1 MRKMGNINRELEILR
16 KNKTEMQEI
25 KNTATKMKNAFGG
38 RISRL
43 DTVEERIP
51 EPEDISVVT
60 SKTEKSNNENTECNN
75 EELWDSYKR
84 CHICVMGISERD
96 EKNEQKIF
104 ETIMME
110 NSLKLMSRHQT
121 TEPVSSHNIK

>member
-43 DTVEERIP
+43 DTVEERIS

-60 SKTEKSNNENTECNN
+60 SKTEKSNNEKTECNN

-84 CHICVMGISERD
+84 CTIHIMGIPEEEE
-96 EKNEQKIF
+96 EKKNR
-104 ETIMME
+104 TIRN
-110 NSLKLMSRHQT
+110 NSD
-121 TEPVSSHNIK
+121 

>member
-1 MRKMGNINRELEILR
+1 M
-16 KNKTEMQEI
+16 
-25 KNTATKMKNAFGG
+25 
-38 RISRL
+38 
-43 DTVEERIP
+43 DTVEERIS

-60 SKTEKSNNENTECNN
+60 SKTEKSNNEKTECNN

>member
-1 MRKMGNINRELEILR
+1 MGNMNRELEILG
-16 KNKTEMQEI
+16 KNQKEMQEI

-38 RISRL
+38 LTSRL
-43 DTVEERIP
+43 DTVEERVP

-60 SKTEKSNNENTECNN
+60 SKTEKSNNEKTESNI

-84 CHICVMGISERD
+84 CSMYVMGISERD

-110 NSLKLMSRHQT
+110 NSPKLMSRHQT
-121 TEPVSSHNIK
+121 TEPVSSDKIK